1 MEDTQ
6 FVDPFIVEQS
16 LIVSQIQTLNDVL
29 STHFYD
35 EEGFLQKDGLFDE
48 LDDKLI
54 KIKLM
59 ELVKKM
65 K

>member
-1 MEDTQ
+1 MEEAQ
-6 FVDPFIVEQS
+6 FVDPFIVEQT
-16 LIVSQIQTLNDVL
+16 LIVNQIQTLNDVL

-35 EEGFLQKDGLFDE
+35 EEGFLQKDGIFDE

-54 KIKLM
+54 KSKIMSLIS
-59 ELVKKM
+59 KM